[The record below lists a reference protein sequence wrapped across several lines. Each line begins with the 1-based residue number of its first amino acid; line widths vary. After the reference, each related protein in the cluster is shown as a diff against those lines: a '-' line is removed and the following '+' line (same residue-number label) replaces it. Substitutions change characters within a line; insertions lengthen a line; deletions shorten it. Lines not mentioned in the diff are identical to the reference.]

1 MISFELL
8 YLMNF
13 MSFMKATLPLRDQ
26 GLMLVEGINEDSSA
40 ADSNGAGKSVL
51 FEALTWCLWGKTVR
65 GMSADE
71 IVNDLV
77 LKDCAVQT
85 QFAVNEQ
92 PAKVTRYRKHSQF
105 GNALSLEINGDKFS
119 EGIQETQRK
128 INSLLGCDFETFIN
142 AKYFS
147 QELLKRFTQAT
158 DSERKS
164 IFDRILGLERLEAC
178 REITRSQIQNCEQK
192 IDGLDKNRQS
202 LLLLHANAKDEIV
215 RLTVEEKQFEEK
227 KKLELEDIKVDQAEV
242 CKSIKQ
248 AKIELEKKPKLLE
261 LLKQLEEIVGKIPEL
276 EAKKVKL
283 LRQTEKLA
291 KAAAVL
297 GEKQRF
303 YESDATALTAKLKSI
318 QEGKLE
324 GEPCPFCKRTI
335 TESCLEKLGKY
346 YRDLIAA
353 QEKDAE
359 TYKTERQKLLN
370 SKAKV
375 VKQDEAVSEEALGA
389 YKAEERKDSVEQS
402 LKDLEQSA
410 QRVEELKEQ
419 LLKLEGRR
427 KAKQKETSG
436 YTKLKQEKEVDLC
449 FCSEKLGAVEK
460 ELKSQQESKKY
471 FEFWETGFGNQGL
484 KSFILDSIL
493 PTLNSKADY
502 YSRILTGGEFIV
514 SFKTQSQLKSG
525 EERERFAI
533 EISQKGSKRSY
544 KASSAGEKRRV
555 DLCVLLAL
563 QGLVASFGPHDLN
576 ILFFDEIFDALDKT
590 GSEKVTDLLIE
601 ESRGKDS
608 VFVITHSEDLR
619 NYFDNII
626 TVTKKGGVSKIS

>member
-13 MSFMKATLPLRDQ
+13 MSFLKATLPLKDQ

-85 QFAVNEQ
+85 QFTVNEQ
-92 PAKVTRYRKHSQF
+92 QAKVTRYRKHSQF
-105 GNALSLEINGDKFS
+105 GNALSLETNGDKFS
-119 EGIQETQRK
+119 EGIQETQKK

-164 IFDRILGLERLEAC
+164 IFDRILGLVRLETC
-178 REITRSQIQNCEQK
+178 REITRSKIHNCEQK
-192 IDGLDKNRQS
+192 IDDLNEDWQS
-202 LLLLHANAKDEIV
+202 LLLRKANTENEIT
-215 RLTVEEKQFEEK
+215 RLDIEEKQFETK
-227 KKLELEDIKVDQAEV
+227 KKLALKEIKEDQAEV

-248 AKIELEKKPKLLE
+248 AKVELEKKPKLLE
-261 LLKQLEEIVGKIPEL
+261 LLKQLQKIAGTINSL
-276 EAKKVKL
+276 EKSKAGL
-283 LRQTEKLA
+283 LRKRTKLTQQTAALGERQRVSKQDAAALTTKLA
-291 KAAAVL
+291 GLK
-297 GEKQRF
+297 GE
-303 YESDATALTAKLKSI
+303 E
-318 QEGKLE
+318 LE
-324 GEPCPFCKRTI
+324 GEPCPFCKRPI
-335 TESCLEKLGKY
+335 TKACLEKLKKHYEEKITG
-346 YRDLIAA
+346 
-353 QEKDAE
+353 QEKSVEELKSRRELLLGEATMFAE
-359 TYKTERQKLLN
+359 
-370 SKAKV
+370 
-375 VKQDEAVSEEALGA
+375 QDESISDKLLGA

-402 LKDLEQSA
+402 LKDLEQST

-419 LLKLEGRR
+419 LLKLEERK

-436 YTKLKQEKEVDLC
+436 YTRLRQEKEAELKEIE
-449 FCSEKLGAVEK
+449 EKLYKIEE
-460 ELKSQQESKKY
+460 ELKSQHESKRY

-502 YSRILTGGEFIV
+502 YSRILTGGEFVV
-514 SFKTQSQLKSG
+514 SFKTQSKLKSG
-525 EERERFAI
+525 EKRERFAI

-544 KASSAGEKRRV
+544 NASSAGEKRRV

-626 TVTKKGGVSKIS
+626 TVVKKRGVSKIS